1 MTPLWEVLS
10 ALVPQSPTSLIVPAH
25 WRYADIREFVM
36 EAGRLISAKEAERRV
51 LILENPA
58 LPGQSCITQSLYA
71 GLQLI
76 LPGEIAPAHRH
87 SQSALRLVL
96 DGEGAYTAVNGERTT
111 MKRGDFIVTPPWT
124 WHDHGNLGRE
134 PVVWLDGLDIP
145 MVRFFEGGFAEKG
158 EEEYQAVL
166 RDEGDAMTR
175 YGNNMVPVDFEP
187 ARGDPT
193 KLFVFPFLKTRES
206 LGASSSNDIDPH
218 LGYKLRYVNPATGG
232 SPMNTIGAFA
242 QRLPAGFETHL
253 YRSTDGTIYVCL
265 EGRGSAEIGSESIAF
280 EENDV
285 FVVPTWTSL
294 RLHASTETIL
304 FSFSDRPAQQA
315 LGLWRQE
322 KITNSGSA

>member
-1 MTPLWEVLS
+1 M
-10 ALVPQSPTSLIVPAH
+10 
-25 WRYADIREFVM
+25 
-36 EAGRLISAKEAERRV
+36 
-51 LILENPA
+51 N
-58 LPGQSCITQSLYA
+58 
-71 GLQLI
+71 
-76 LPGEIAPAHRH
+76 
-87 SQSALRLVL
+87 
-96 DGEGAYTAVNGERTT
+96 
-111 MKRGDFIVTPPWT
+111 RGDFIVTPPWT

-158 EEEYQAVL
+158 EEEYQAEV
-166 RDEGDAMTR
+166 RGEGDAMTR

-206 LGASSSNDIDPH
+206 LRASSSNDIDPH
-218 LGYKLRYVNPATGG
+218 IGYKLRYVNPATGS

-242 QRLPAGFETHL
+242 QRLPAGFETL
-253 YRSTDGTIYVCL
+253 PYRSTDGTIYVCL
-265 EGRGSAEIGSESIAF
+265 DGRGSAEIGNEAIAF

-285 FVVPTWTSL
+285 FVVPSWASL
-294 RLHASTETIL
+294 RLRASAETIL

>member
-25 WRYADIREFVM
+25 WRYADARKFVM
-36 EAGRLISAKEAERRV
+36 EAGELISAKEAERRV

-58 LPGQSCITQSLYA
+58 LPGQSSITQSLYA

-76 LPGEIAPAHRH
+76 LPGEIAPTHRH

-96 DGEGAYTAVNGERTT
+96 DGEGAYTSVNGERTT

-124 WHDHGNLGRE
+124 WHDHGNLGSE

-145 MVRFFEGGFAEKG
+145 MVRFFEGGFAEKS
-158 EEEYQAVL
+158 EEEHQAVL

-187 ARGDPT
+187 AREDPT
-193 KLFVFPFLKTRES
+193 RLFVFPFRKTRES
-206 LGASSSNDIDPH
+206 LRASSSNDIDSH

-242 QRLPAGFETHL
+242 QRLPAGFETHP

-265 EGRGSAEIGSESIAF
+265 EGRGSAEIGSEAIAF

-294 RLHASTETIL
+294 RLRASAETIL

-322 KITNSGSA
+322 KITNSRSA